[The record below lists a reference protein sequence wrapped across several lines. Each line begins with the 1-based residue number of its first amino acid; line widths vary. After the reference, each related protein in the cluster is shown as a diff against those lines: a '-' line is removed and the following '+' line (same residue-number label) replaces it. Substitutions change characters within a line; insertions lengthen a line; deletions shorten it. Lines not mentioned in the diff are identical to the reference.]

1 MGDQL
6 TPAEAQEALAA
17 VARAQRQIAGEVG
30 LPKVYWWAM
39 AAAWVVLGVLN
50 EVGPRWIAVVVTF
63 LVGAGH
69 AAFATRYLDGRRPTS
84 GLQVSAAVAGRRTQV
99 VVIGMLLVLVAVTV
113 AAALAL
119 DADGTGHPAI
129 WAGVLVGLVVGFGGP
144 EILRVL
150 RRWAHA

>member
-1 MGDQL
+1 MGEQL

-30 LPKVYWWAM
+30 LPRVYWWAM

-50 EVGPRWIAVVVTF
+50 EVGPRGIGVVVTF

-69 AAFATRYLDGRRPTS
+69 SVFATRYLDGRRPTS
-84 GLQVSAAVAGRRTQV
+84 GVQVSAAVAGGRTQV
-99 VVIGMLLVLVAVTV
+99 VVIGMLLMLVALTV

-129 WAGVLVGLVVGFGGP
+129 WAGVLVGVIVGFGGP